1 LDHAVIG
8 HEPQTAA
15 LQSAFASARPHHAW
29 LLTGPQGLGKALFA
43 EQAAIWILAGR
54 PVGEGF
60 TGATDS
66 AAASLIAAG
75 SHPDFRRLIRTED
88 DKGKLR
94 AVIRVDEVR
103 ALQPLFRQTPSIA
116 DWRVVI
122 VDSAD
127 EMNPQSANALLKNLE
142 EPAPQTLFLV
152 ISHTPG
158 RLLPTIR
165 SRCRELRL
173 GPLGPEEMALALAAT
188 GEAVADPAAL
198 AELSG
203 GSVGEALRLL
213 RLDGLALYAQITA
226 LMTTLPRLDRPR
238 ALALAEKGA
247 GRGGEAAFD
256 AVLRL
261 IDLFLSRLAR
271 TGATGAPPPEAAP
284 GEAALL
290 LRLSPDQQAARV
302 WAELA
307 QTLSLRAR
315 HGKAV
320 NLDPAALLMDM
331 VLKIDETAGTL
342 AQR

>member
-60 TGATDS
+60 AGATDS

-142 EPAPQTLFLV
+142 EPPQQTLFFL
-152 ISHTPG
+152 ISHMPG

-165 SRCRELRL
+165 SRCRTLRFSRL
-173 GPLGPEEMALALAAT
+173 PDATVDALLEHAAPDLDEDDRAILVRLAA
-188 GEAVADPAAL
+188 GAPGRALRFAEAGVAAL
-198 AELSG
+198 AET
-203 GSVGEALRLL
+203 
-213 RLDGLALYAQITA
+213 LA
-226 LMTTLPRLDRPR
+226 D
-238 ALALAEKGA
+238 LAE
-247 GRGGEAAFD
+247 
-256 AVLRL
+256 
-261 IDLFLSRLAR
+261 
-271 TGATGAPPPEAAP
+271 TPPEAAP
-284 GEAALL
+284 AKAMALARTLAGKTNGARYAAFLELAPAMIADAARHRRGPALARALADWEAASTL
-290 LRLSPDQQAARV
+290 AAGAV
-302 WAELA
+302 P
-307 QTLSLRAR
+307 LSLDPQAVAFDIA
-315 HGKAV
+315 GKV
-320 NLDPAALLMDM
+320 AAL
-331 VLKIDETAGTL
+331 AR
-342 AQR
+342 Q